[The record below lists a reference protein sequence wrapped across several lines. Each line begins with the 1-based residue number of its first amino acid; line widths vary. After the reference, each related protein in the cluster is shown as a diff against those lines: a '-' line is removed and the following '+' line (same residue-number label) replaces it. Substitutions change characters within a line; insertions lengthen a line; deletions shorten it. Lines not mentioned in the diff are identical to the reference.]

1 MNNFADIE
9 LLRMPFQ
16 SSYFKA
22 DLFKILSNPVRIQ
35 ILDTL
40 RQGENSVND
49 IAQYLEVESSSVSQ
63 QLAILRRY
71 HLVRSRRQG
80 NYIFYSINEPTIFKV
95 LDSAKEV
102 YNNHL
107 VLVKNALEKF
117 E

>member
-1 MNNFADIE
+1 MLF
-9 LLRMPFQ
+9 P

-49 IAQYLEVESSSVSQ
+49 IAQYLEIESSSVSQ

-71 HLVRSRRQG
+71 YLVKSRRQG
-80 NYIFYSINEPTIFKV
+80 NYIFYSINESAIFKV

-102 YNNHL
+102 FNNHL
-107 VLVKNALEKF
+107 VQVKNALETF
-117 E
+117 D